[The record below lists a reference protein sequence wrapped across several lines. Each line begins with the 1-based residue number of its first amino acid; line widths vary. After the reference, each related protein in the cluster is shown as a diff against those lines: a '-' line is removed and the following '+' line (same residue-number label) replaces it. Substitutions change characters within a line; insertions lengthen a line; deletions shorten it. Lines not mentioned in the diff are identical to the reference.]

1 MNLSALHINKD
12 IMLMYNRDNTLRR
25 ETVKKVLSNLIRID
39 MTRTALSA
47 VGASNNINKTN
58 LANLVYSKVVKTN
71 KEK

>member
-1 MNLSALHINKD
+1 
-12 IMLMYNRDNTLRR
+12 MLMYNRDNTLKR
-25 ETVKKVLSNLIRID
+25 ETTKKVLSNLIRID

-58 LANLVYSKVVKTN
+58 LANLVYGKVVKTN